1 MVNSLFLEERMLK
14 MRRLFISLGL
24 IASPVLVLAGGMPNS
39 ESSSNVTNS
48 STESQQVA
56 ESSSDSSD
64 NTATSSSETSSE
76 TTNTETSSN
85 DSSETS
91 DSGQTSSNAFLAI
104 EDEPLIIDVSGISDS
119 DGVGKIYVQWQK
131 ETDSERWID
140 IFGATSQSFTPRQ
153 VHVGQILRV
162 QITFLDKQGNLE
174 TLFSA
179 PSNPVQNVNDKPKG
193 GPVLVGNAKEDASL
207 IVDTSSVSDEDG
219 IGEMQV
225 IWQRSKQ
232 GSDWQAFDDTT
243 GEVLKLDQMH
253 VNYAYRA
260 IVAYLD
266 GQDTR
271 EVMISSPSDIVM
283 NLDDP
288 VEGEVILSGEANENG
303 MLMADTSQITD
314 EDGVA
319 SLSVQ
324 WENSSD
330 GRSWSVMENIQ
341 GISLELGQYL
351 VGTQIRARLSVVD
364 NFGTETILVSQPSRT
379 IENVNNKPSGSIIIR
394 RVSVSG

>member
-1 MVNSLFLEERMLK
+1 MLK
-14 MRRLFISLGL
+14 IRRLFISLGFAL
-24 IASPVLVLAGGMPNS
+24 SPSILFAGGMP
-39 ESSSNVTNS
+39 T
-48 STESQQVA
+48 TE
-56 ESSSDSSD
+56 
-64 NTATSSSETSSE
+64 TSSSETSSSVTQTSNE
-76 TTNTETSSN
+76 SAETSNSVSGTSENNSSN
-85 DSSETS
+85 TQSSQNASSNSSTDDS
-91 DSGQTSSNAFLAI
+91 QTSSNSFIAI

-131 ETDSERWID
+131 ETSDGRWID
-140 IFGATSQSFTPRQ
+140 IFGATQQSFTPRQ
-153 VHVGQILRV
+153 VHVGQTLRV
-162 QITFLDKQGNLE
+162 QITFLDNQGNLE
-174 TLFSA
+174 TLFSS
-179 PSNPVQNVNDKPKG
+179 PSSPVQNVNDKPKG
-193 GPVLVGNAKEDASL
+193 GPLLVGNAKEDASL

-243 GEVLKLDQMH
+243 GEVLKLGQMH

-288 VEGEVILSGEANENG
+288 VEGEVVLSGEANENG
-303 MLMADTSQITD
+303 TLMADTSQITD

-324 WENSSD
+324 WESSKD
-330 GRSWSVMENIQ
+330 GRSWSIMENIQ
-341 GISLELGQYL
+341 GISLDLGQYL
-351 VGTQIRARLSVVD
+351 VGSQIRARLSVVD

-379 IENVNNKPSGSIIIR
+379 IANVNNKPSGSIIIR
-394 RVSVSG
+394 RVNVSG

>member
-1 MVNSLFLEERMLK
+1 MLK
-14 MRRLFISLGL
+14 IRRLFISLGFAL
-24 IASPVLVLAGGMPNS
+24 SPSILFAGGMP
-39 ESSSNVTNS
+39 T
-48 STESQQVA
+48 TE
-56 ESSSDSSD
+56 
-64 NTATSSSETSSE
+64 TSSSEISSSVTQTSNESAETSNTVSGTSENNNSNTQSSE
-76 TTNTETSSN
+76 NASSN
-85 DSSETS
+85 SSTDDS
-91 DSGQTSSNAFLAI
+91 QTSSNSFIAI

-131 ETDSERWID
+131 ETSDGRWID
-140 IFGATSQSFTPRQ
+140 IFGATQQSFTPRQ
-153 VHVGQILRV
+153 VHVGQTLRV
-162 QITFLDKQGNLE
+162 QITFLDNQGNLE
-174 TLFSA
+174 TLFSS
-179 PSNPVQNVNDKPKG
+179 PSSPVQNVNDKPKG
-193 GPVLVGNAKEDASL
+193 GPLLVGNAKEDASL

-243 GEVLKLDQMH
+243 GEVLKLGQMH

-288 VEGEVILSGEANENG
+288 VEGEVVLSGEANENG
-303 MLMADTSQITD
+303 TLMADTSQITD

-324 WENSSD
+324 WESSKD
-330 GRSWSVMENIQ
+330 GRSWSIMENIQ
-341 GISLELGQYL
+341 GISLDLGQYL
-351 VGTQIRARLSVVD
+351 VGSQIRARLSVVD

-394 RVSVSG
+394 RVNVSG

>member
-1 MVNSLFLEERMLK
+1 MLK
-14 MRRLFISLGL
+14 IRRLFISLGFAL
-24 IASPVLVLAGGMPNS
+24 SPSILFAGGMPIS
-39 ESSSNVTNS
+39 E
-48 STESQQVA
+48 
-56 ESSSDSSD
+56 
-64 NTATSSSETSSE
+64 TSSSETTSSAVQSSNE
-76 TTNTETSSN
+76 TTETSNSVSGTSEN
-85 DSSETS
+85 NSSSSQSSEET
-91 DSGQTSSNAFLAI
+91 TSSSSSDDAQSSSNSFIAI

-131 ETDSERWID
+131 ETSDSRWID
-140 IFGATSQSFTPRQ
+140 IFGATQQSFTPRQ
-153 VHVGQILRV
+153 VHVGQTLRV
-162 QITFLDKQGNLE
+162 QITFLDNQGNLE
-174 TLFSA
+174 TLFSS
-179 PSNPVQNVNDKPKG
+179 PSSPVQNVNDKPKG
-193 GPVLVGNAKEDASL
+193 GPLLVGNAKEDASL

-232 GSDWQAFDDTT
+232 GSDWQAFDGTK
-243 GEVLKLDQMH
+243 GEVLKLGQMH

-288 VEGEVILSGEANENG
+288 VEGEIVLSGEANENG
-303 MLMADTSQITD
+303 TLMADTSQITD

-324 WENSSD
+324 WESSKD
-330 GRSWSVMENIQ
+330 GRSWSIMENIQ
-341 GISLELGQYL
+341 GISLGLGQYL
-351 VGTQIRARLSVVD
+351 VGSQIRARLSVVD

-394 RVSVSG
+394 RVNVSG

>member
-1 MVNSLFLEERMLK
+1 MLK
-14 MRRLFISLGL
+14 IRRLFISLGFAL
-24 IASPVLVLAGGMPNS
+24 SPSILFAGGMPIS
-39 ESSSNVTNS
+39 E
-48 STESQQVA
+48 
-56 ESSSDSSD
+56 
-64 NTATSSSETSSE
+64 TSSSETSSSVTQNSNVSTE
-76 TTNTETSSN
+76 ASNSISDTSESNSTNTESSESSSSSNSSDDAETSSN
-85 DSSETS
+85 S
-91 DSGQTSSNAFLAI
+91 FIAI

-131 ETDSERWID
+131 ETSDRRWID
-140 IFGATSQSFTPRQ
+140 IFGATQQSFTPRQ
-153 VHVGQILRV
+153 VHVGQTLRV
-162 QITFLDKQGNLE
+162 QITFLDNQGNLE
-174 TLFSA
+174 TLFSS
-179 PSNPVQNVNDKPKG
+179 PSSPVQNVNDKPKG
-193 GPVLVGNAKEDASL
+193 GPLLVGNAKEDASL

-232 GSDWQAFDDTT
+232 GSNWQAFDDTT
-243 GEVLKLDQMH
+243 GEVLKLGQMH

-303 MLMADTSQITD
+303 TLMADTSQITD

-324 WENSSD
+324 WESSKD
-330 GRSWSVMENIQ
+330 GRSWSIMENIQ
-341 GISLELGQYL
+341 GISLGLGQYL
-351 VGTQIRARLSVVD
+351 VGSQIRARLSVVD

-394 RVSVSG
+394 RVNVSG

>member
-1 MVNSLFLEERMLK
+1 MLK
-14 MRRLFISLGL
+14 IRRLFISLGFAL
-24 IASPVLVLAGGMPNS
+24 SPSILFAGGMPTS
-39 ESSSNVTNS
+39 E
-48 STESQQVA
+48 
-56 ESSSDSSD
+56 
-64 NTATSSSETSSE
+64 TSSSETTSSITQSSNETAETSNTVSGTSENNSSNTQSSE
-76 TTNTETSSN
+76 NSTSNSSSD
-85 DSSETS
+85 DS
-91 DSGQTSSNAFLAI
+91 QTSSNSFIAI

-131 ETDSERWID
+131 ETSDGRWID
-140 IFGATSQSFTPRQ
+140 IFGATQQSFTPRQ
-153 VHVGQILRV
+153 VHVGQTLRV
-162 QITFLDKQGNLE
+162 QITFLDNQGNLE
-174 TLFSA
+174 TLFSS
-179 PSNPVQNVNDKPKG
+179 PSSPVQNVNDKPKG
-193 GPVLVGNAKEDASL
+193 GPLLVGNAKEDASL

-243 GEVLKLDQMH
+243 GEVLKLGQMH

-288 VEGEVILSGEANENG
+288 VEGEVVLSGEANENG
-303 MLMADTSQITD
+303 TLMADTSQITD

-324 WENSSD
+324 WESSKD
-330 GRSWSVMENIQ
+330 GRSWSIMENIQ
-341 GISLELGQYL
+341 GISLDLGQYL
-351 VGTQIRARLSVVD
+351 VGSQIRARLSVVD

-394 RVSVSG
+394 RVNVSG

>member
-1 MVNSLFLEERMLK
+1 MLK
-14 MRRLFISLGL
+14 IRRLFISLGFAL
-24 IASPVLVLAGGMPNS
+24 SPSILFAGGMPTS
-39 ESSSNVTNS
+39 E
-48 STESQQVA
+48 
-56 ESSSDSSD
+56 
-64 NTATSSSETSSE
+64 TSSSETTSSVTQSSNETVETSNTVSGTSENKISNTQSSE
-76 TTNTETSSN
+76 NSTSNSSSD
-85 DSSETS
+85 DS
-91 DSGQTSSNAFLAI
+91 QTSSNSFIAI

-131 ETDSERWID
+131 ETSDGRWID
-140 IFGATSQSFTPRQ
+140 IFGATQQSFTPRQ
-153 VHVGQILRV
+153 VHVGQTLRV
-162 QITFLDKQGNLE
+162 QITFLDNQGNLE
-174 TLFSA
+174 TLFSS
-179 PSNPVQNVNDKPKG
+179 PSSPVQNVNDKPKG
-193 GPVLVGNAKEDASL
+193 GPLLVGNAKEDASL

-243 GEVLKLDQMH
+243 GEVLKLGQMH

-288 VEGEVILSGEANENG
+288 VEGEVVLSGEANENG
-303 MLMADTSQITD
+303 TLMADTSQITD

-324 WENSSD
+324 WESSKD
-330 GRSWSVMENIQ
+330 GRSWSIMENIQ
-341 GISLELGQYL
+341 GISLDLGQYL
-351 VGTQIRARLSVVD
+351 VGSQIRARLSVVD

-379 IENVNNKPSGSIIIR
+379 IANVNNKPSGSIIIR
-394 RVSVSG
+394 RVNVSG

>member
-1 MVNSLFLEERMLK
+1 MLK
-14 MRRLFISLGL
+14 IRRLFISLGFAL
-24 IASPVLVLAGGMPNS
+24 SPSILFAGGMP
-39 ESSSNVTNS
+39 T
-48 STESQQVA
+48 
-56 ESSSDSSD
+56 
-64 NTATSSSETSSE
+64 
-76 TTNTETSSN
+76 TETSSN
-85 DSSETS
+85 ETS
-91 DSGQTSSNAFLAI
+91 SSVTQTSNESAETSNTVSGTSENNSSNTQNSENATSNSSSDDSQTSSNSFIAI

-131 ETDSERWID
+131 ETSDGRWID
-140 IFGATSQSFTPRQ
+140 IFGATQQSFTPRQ
-153 VHVGQILRV
+153 VHVGQTLRV
-162 QITFLDKQGNLE
+162 QITFLDNQGNLE
-174 TLFSA
+174 TLFSS
-179 PSNPVQNVNDKPKG
+179 PSSPVQNVNDKPKG
-193 GPVLVGNAKEDASL
+193 GPLLVGNAKEDASL

-243 GEVLKLDQMH
+243 GEVLKLGQMH

-288 VEGEVILSGEANENG
+288 VEGEVVLSGEANENG
-303 MLMADTSQITD
+303 TLMADTSQITD

-324 WENSSD
+324 WESSKD
-330 GRSWSVMENIQ
+330 GRSWSIMENIQ
-341 GISLELGQYL
+341 GISLDLGQYL
-351 VGTQIRARLSVVD
+351 VGSQIRARLSVVD

-394 RVSVSG
+394 RVNVSG

>member
-1 MVNSLFLEERMLK
+1 MLK
-14 MRRLFISLGL
+14 IRRLFISLGFAL
-24 IASPVLVLAGGMPNS
+24 SPSILFAGGMPTS
-39 ESSSNVTNS
+39 E
-48 STESQQVA
+48 
-56 ESSSDSSD
+56 
-64 NTATSSSETSSE
+64 TSSSETSSSVTQSSNE
-76 TTNTETSSN
+76 SVETSNTVSGTSENNSSN
-85 DSSETS
+85 TQNSENATSNSSSDDS
-91 DSGQTSSNAFLAI
+91 QTSSNSFIAI

-131 ETDSERWID
+131 ETSDGRWID
-140 IFGATSQSFTPRQ
+140 IFGATQQSFTPRQ
-153 VHVGQILRV
+153 VHVGQTLRV
-162 QITFLDKQGNLE
+162 QITFLDNQGNLE
-174 TLFSA
+174 TLFSS
-179 PSNPVQNVNDKPKG
+179 PSSPVQNVNDKPKG
-193 GPVLVGNAKEDASL
+193 GPLLVGNAKEDASL

-243 GEVLKLDQMH
+243 GEVLKLGQMH

-288 VEGEVILSGEANENG
+288 VEGEVVLSGEANENG
-303 MLMADTSQITD
+303 TLMADTSQITD

-324 WENSSD
+324 WESSKD
-330 GRSWSVMENIQ
+330 GRSWSIMENIQ
-341 GISLELGQYL
+341 GISLDLGQYL
-351 VGTQIRARLSVVD
+351 VGSQIRARLSVVD

-394 RVSVSG
+394 RVNVSG

>member
-1 MVNSLFLEERMLK
+1 MLK
-14 MRRLFISLGL
+14 IRRLFISLGFAL
-24 IASPVLVLAGGMPNS
+24 SPSILFAGGMPIS
-39 ESSSNVTNS
+39 E
-48 STESQQVA
+48 
-56 ESSSDSSD
+56 
-64 NTATSSSETSSE
+64 TSSSETTSSAVQSSNE
-76 TTNTETSSN
+76 TTETSNSVSGTSEN
-85 DSSETS
+85 NSSSSQSSEDTTS
-91 DSGQTSSNAFLAI
+91 SNSSDDAQTSSNSFIAI

-131 ETDSERWID
+131 ETSDSRWID
-140 IFGATSQSFTPRQ
+140 IFGATQQSFTPRQ
-153 VHVGQILRV
+153 VHVGQTLRV
-162 QITFLDKQGNLE
+162 QITFLDNQGNLE
-174 TLFSA
+174 TLFSS
-179 PSNPVQNVNDKPKG
+179 PSSPVQNVNDKPKG
-193 GPVLVGNAKEDASL
+193 GPLLVGNAKEDASL

-232 GSDWQAFDDTT
+232 GSDWQAFDGTT
-243 GEVLKLDQMH
+243 GEVLKLGQMH

-288 VEGEVILSGEANENG
+288 VEGEIVLSGEANENG
-303 MLMADTSQITD
+303 TLMADTSQITD

-324 WENSSD
+324 WESSKD
-330 GRSWSVMENIQ
+330 GRSWSIMENIQ
-341 GISLELGQYL
+341 GISLGLGQYL
-351 VGTQIRARLSVVD
+351 VGSQIRARLSVVD

-394 RVSVSG
+394 RVNVSG

>member
-1 MVNSLFLEERMLK
+1 MLK
-14 MRRLFISLGL
+14 IRRLFISLGFAL
-24 IASPVLVLAGGMPNS
+24 SPSILFAGGMPI
-39 ESSSNVTNS
+39 
-48 STESQQVA
+48 TE
-56 ESSSDSSD
+56 
-64 NTATSSSETSSE
+64 TSSSETTSSVTQSSNE
-76 TTNTETSSN
+76 SAETSNTVSSTSENNSSN
-85 DSSETS
+85 TQNSENATSNSSSDDS
-91 DSGQTSSNAFLAI
+91 QTSSNSFIAI

-131 ETDSERWID
+131 ETSDGRWID
-140 IFGATSQSFTPRQ
+140 IFGATQQSFTPRQ
-153 VHVGQILRV
+153 VHVGQTLRV
-162 QITFLDKQGNLE
+162 QITFLDNQGNLE
-174 TLFSA
+174 TLFSS
-179 PSNPVQNVNDKPKG
+179 PSSPVQNVNDKPKG
-193 GPVLVGNAKEDASL
+193 GPLLVGNAKEDASL

-243 GEVLKLDQMH
+243 GEVLKLGQMH

-288 VEGEVILSGEANENG
+288 VEGEVVLSGEANENG
-303 MLMADTSQITD
+303 TLMADTSQITD

-324 WENSSD
+324 WESSKD
-330 GRSWSVMENIQ
+330 GRSWSIMENIQ
-341 GISLELGQYL
+341 GISLDLGQYL
-351 VGTQIRARLSVVD
+351 VGSQIRARLSVVD

-394 RVSVSG
+394 RVNVSG

>member
-1 MVNSLFLEERMLK
+1 MLK
-14 MRRLFISLGL
+14 IRRLFISLGFAL
-24 IASPVLVLAGGMPNS
+24 SPSILFAGGMP
-39 ESSSNVTNS
+39 T
-48 STESQQVA
+48 TE
-56 ESSSDSSD
+56 
-64 NTATSSSETSSE
+64 TSSSETSSSVTQTSNE
-76 TTNTETSSN
+76 YAETSNTVSGTSENNSSN
-85 DSSETS
+85 TQSSENAS
-91 DSGQTSSNAFLAI
+91 SNSSADDSQTSSNSFIAI

-131 ETDSERWID
+131 ETSDGRWID
-140 IFGATSQSFTPRQ
+140 IFGATQQSFTPRQ
-153 VHVGQILRV
+153 VHVGQTLRV
-162 QITFLDKQGNLE
+162 QITFLDNQGNLE
-174 TLFSA
+174 TLFSS
-179 PSNPVQNVNDKPKG
+179 PSSPVQNVNDKPKG
-193 GPVLVGNAKEDASL
+193 GPLLVGNAKEDASL

-243 GEVLKLDQMH
+243 GEVLKLGQMH

-266 GQDTR
+266 GHDTR

-288 VEGEVILSGEANENG
+288 VEGEVVLSGEANENG
-303 MLMADTSQITD
+303 TLMADTSQITD

-324 WENSSD
+324 WESSKD
-330 GRSWSVMENIQ
+330 GRSWSIMENIQ
-341 GISLELGQYL
+341 GISLDLGQYL
-351 VGTQIRARLSVVD
+351 VGSQIRARLSVVD

-394 RVSVSG
+394 RVNVSG

>member
-1 MVNSLFLEERMLK
+1 MLK
-14 MRRLFISLGL
+14 IRRLFISLGFAL
-24 IASPVLVLAGGMPNS
+24 SPSILFAGGMP
-39 ESSSNVTNS
+39 T
-48 STESQQVA
+48 TE
-56 ESSSDSSD
+56 
-64 NTATSSSETSSE
+64 TSSSETSSSVTQTSNE
-76 TTNTETSSN
+76 SAETSNTVSGTSENNNSN
-85 DSSETS
+85 TQSSENAS
-91 DSGQTSSNAFLAI
+91 SNSSADDSQTSSNSFIAI

-131 ETDSERWID
+131 ETSDGRWID
-140 IFGATSQSFTPRQ
+140 IFGATQQSFTPRQ
-153 VHVGQILRV
+153 VHVGQTLRV
-162 QITFLDKQGNLE
+162 QITFLDNQGNLE
-174 TLFSA
+174 TLFSS
-179 PSNPVQNVNDKPKG
+179 PSSPVQNVNDKPKG
-193 GPVLVGNAKEDASL
+193 GPLLVGNAKEDASL

-243 GEVLKLDQMH
+243 GEVLKLGQMH

-288 VEGEVILSGEANENG
+288 VEGEVVLSGEANENG
-303 MLMADTSQITD
+303 TLMADTSQITD

-324 WENSSD
+324 WESSKD
-330 GRSWSVMENIQ
+330 GRSWSIMENIQ
-341 GISLELGQYL
+341 GISLDLGQYL
-351 VGTQIRARLSVVD
+351 VGSQIRARLSVVD

-394 RVSVSG
+394 RVNVSG

>member
-1 MVNSLFLEERMLK
+1 MLQK
-14 MRRLFISLGL
+14 WRLFIILV
-24 IASPVLVLAGGMPNS
+24 VLSFSGNVLAGGMPNS
-39 ESSSNVTNS
+39 TSETEDSSSGSDTSSLSNS
-48 STESQQVA
+48 SSVADQGSQNSTSEINNTTSESNDSIQETTKTETENEV
-56 ESSSDSSD
+56 
-64 NTATSSSETSSE
+64 TSSSFI
-76 TTNTETSSN
+76 
-85 DSSETS
+85 
-91 DSGQTSSNAFLAI
+91 AV

-131 ETDSERWID
+131 KTDDNRWID
-140 IFGATSQSFTPRQ
+140 IFGATQQSFTPRQ
-153 VHVGQILRV
+153 EHVGLILRV
-162 QITFLDKQGNLE
+162 QITFLDNQGNLE
-174 TLFSA
+174 TLFSED
-179 PSNPVQNVNDKPKG
+179 SDPVLNVNDKPKG
-193 GPVLVGNAKEDASL
+193 GPILLGTSREDASL

-232 GSDWQAFDDTT
+232 GSNWEAFDDTK
-243 GEVLKLDQMH
+243 GEVLKLQQMH

-266 GQDTR
+266 GQKTR

-288 VEGEVILSGEANENG
+288 VEGEIILSGEPFEDG
-303 MLMADTSQITD
+303 MLRADTSQISD

-319 SLSVQ
+319 SLAVQ
-324 WENSSD
+324 WESSTD
-330 GRSWSVMENIQ
+330 GRSWSIMENIQ
-341 GISLELGQYL
+341 GISLPLGQNL
-351 VGTQIRARLSVVD
+351 VGSQIRARLSVVD

-379 IENVNNKPSGSIIIR
+379 VENVNNKPSGTIVIR

>member
-1 MVNSLFLEERMLK
+1 MLK
-14 MRRLFISLGL
+14 LRRLFISLGFAL
-24 IASPVLVLAGGMPNS
+24 SPSILFAGGMP
-39 ESSSNVTNS
+39 T
-48 STESQQVA
+48 
-56 ESSSDSSD
+56 
-64 NTATSSSETSSE
+64 
-76 TTNTETSSN
+76 TETSSN
-85 DSSETS
+85 ETSSSVTQTSNESAETSNTVSGTSENNSSNTQSSENASSNSSTD
-91 DSGQTSSNAFLAI
+91 DSQTSSNSFIAI

-131 ETDSERWID
+131 ETSDGRWID
-140 IFGATSQSFTPRQ
+140 IFGATQQSFTPRQ
-153 VHVGQILRV
+153 VHVGQTLRV
-162 QITFLDKQGNLE
+162 QITFLDNQGNLE
-174 TLFSA
+174 TLFSS
-179 PSNPVQNVNDKPKG
+179 PSSPVQNVNDKPKG
-193 GPVLVGNAKEDASL
+193 GPLLVGNAKEDASL

-243 GEVLKLDQMH
+243 GEVLKLGQMH

-288 VEGEVILSGEANENG
+288 VEGEVVLSGEANENG
-303 MLMADTSQITD
+303 TLMADTSQITD

-324 WENSSD
+324 WESSKD
-330 GRSWSVMENIQ
+330 GRSWSIMENIQ
-341 GISLELGQYL
+341 GISLDLGQYL
-351 VGTQIRARLSVVD
+351 VGSQIRARLSVVD

-394 RVSVSG
+394 RVNVSG

>member
-1 MVNSLFLEERMLK
+1 MLK
-14 MRRLFISLGL
+14 IRRLFISLGFAL
-24 IASPVLVLAGGMPNS
+24 SPSILFAGGMPIS
-39 ESSSNVTNS
+39 E
-48 STESQQVA
+48 
-56 ESSSDSSD
+56 
-64 NTATSSSETSSE
+64 TSSSETSSSVTQNSNDSTE
-76 TTNTETSSN
+76 ASNSVSDTSGSNNANTENSESSSSSNSSGDAETSSN
-85 DSSETS
+85 S
-91 DSGQTSSNAFLAI
+91 FIAI

-131 ETDSERWID
+131 ETSDRRWID
-140 IFGATSQSFTPRQ
+140 IFGATQQSFTPRQ
-153 VHVGQILRV
+153 VHVGQTLRV
-162 QITFLDKQGNLE
+162 QITFLDNQGNLE
-174 TLFSA
+174 TLFSS
-179 PSNPVQNVNDKPKG
+179 PSSPVQNVNDKPKG
-193 GPVLVGNAKEDASL
+193 GPLLVGNAKEDASL

-232 GSDWQAFDDTT
+232 GSNWQAFDDTT
-243 GEVLKLDQMH
+243 GEVLKLGQMH

-303 MLMADTSQITD
+303 TLMADTSQITD

-324 WENSSD
+324 WESSKD
-330 GRSWSVMENIQ
+330 GRSWSIMENIQ
-341 GISLELGQYL
+341 GISLGLGQYL
-351 VGTQIRARLSVVD
+351 VGSQIRARLSVVD

-394 RVSVSG
+394 RVNVSG

>member
-1 MVNSLFLEERMLK
+1 MLK
-14 MRRLFISLGL
+14 IRRLFISLGFAL
-24 IASPVLVLAGGMPNS
+24 SPSILFAGGMP
-39 ESSSNVTNS
+39 T
-48 STESQQVA
+48 
-56 ESSSDSSD
+56 
-64 NTATSSSETSSE
+64 
-76 TTNTETSSN
+76 TETSSN
-85 DSSETS
+85 ETSSSVTQTSNESAETSNTVSGTSENNSSNTQSSENASSNSSS
-91 DSGQTSSNAFLAI
+91 DDSQTSSNSFIAI

-131 ETDSERWID
+131 ETSDGRWID
-140 IFGATSQSFTPRQ
+140 IFGATQQSFTPRQ
-153 VHVGQILRV
+153 VHVGQTLRV
-162 QITFLDKQGNLE
+162 QITFLDNQGNLE
-174 TLFSA
+174 TLFSS
-179 PSNPVQNVNDKPKG
+179 PSSPVQNVNDKPKG
-193 GPVLVGNAKEDASL
+193 GPLLVGNAKEDASL

-243 GEVLKLDQMH
+243 GEVLKLGQMH

-288 VEGEVILSGEANENG
+288 VEGEVVLSGEANENG
-303 MLMADTSQITD
+303 TLMADTSQITD

-324 WENSSD
+324 WESSKD
-330 GRSWSVMENIQ
+330 GRSWSIMENIQ
-341 GISLELGQYL
+341 GISLDLGQYL
-351 VGTQIRARLSVVD
+351 VGSQIRARLSVVD

-394 RVSVSG
+394 RVNVSG

>member
-1 MVNSLFLEERMLK
+1 MLK
-14 MRRLFISLGL
+14 IRRLFISLGFAL
-24 IASPVLVLAGGMPNS
+24 SPSILFAGGMP
-39 ESSSNVTNS
+39 T
-48 STESQQVA
+48 TE
-56 ESSSDSSD
+56 
-64 NTATSSSETSSE
+64 TSSSETSGSV
-76 TTNTETSSN
+76 TQTSNLSDETSNTVSGTSENNSSN
-85 DSSETS
+85 TQNSENATSNSSSDDS
-91 DSGQTSSNAFLAI
+91 QTSSNSFIAI

-131 ETDSERWID
+131 ETSDGRWID
-140 IFGATSQSFTPRQ
+140 IFGATQQSFTPRQ
-153 VHVGQILRV
+153 VHVGQTLRV
-162 QITFLDKQGNLE
+162 QITFLDNQGNLE
-174 TLFSA
+174 TLFSS
-179 PSNPVQNVNDKPKG
+179 PSSPVQNVNDKPKG
-193 GPVLVGNAKEDASL
+193 GPLLVGNAKEDASL

-243 GEVLKLDQMH
+243 GEVLKLGQMH

-288 VEGEVILSGEANENG
+288 VEGEVVLSGEANENG
-303 MLMADTSQITD
+303 TLMADTSQITD

-324 WENSSD
+324 WESSKD
-330 GRSWSVMENIQ
+330 GRSWSIMENIQ
-341 GISLELGQYL
+341 GISLDLGQYL
-351 VGTQIRARLSVVD
+351 VGSQIRARLSVVD

-394 RVSVSG
+394 RVNVSG

>member
-1 MVNSLFLEERMLK
+1 MLK
-14 MRRLFISLGL
+14 IRRLFISLGFAL
-24 IASPVLVLAGGMPNS
+24 SPSILFAGGMP
-39 ESSSNVTNS
+39 TN
-48 STESQQVA
+48 E
-56 ESSSDSSD
+56 
-64 NTATSSSETSSE
+64 TSSSETSSSVTQTSNE
-76 TTNTETSSN
+76 STETSNTVSGTSENNSSN
-85 DSSETS
+85 TQSSENASSNSSTD
-91 DSGQTSSNAFLAI
+91 DSQTSSNSFIAI

-131 ETDSERWID
+131 ETSDGRWID
-140 IFGATSQSFTPRQ
+140 IFGATQQSFTPRQ
-153 VHVGQILRV
+153 VHVGQTLRV
-162 QITFLDKQGNLE
+162 QITFLDNQGNLE
-174 TLFSA
+174 TLFSS
-179 PSNPVQNVNDKPKG
+179 PSSPVQNVNDKPKG
-193 GPVLVGNAKEDASL
+193 GPLLVGNAKEDASL

-243 GEVLKLDQMH
+243 GEVLKLGQMH

-288 VEGEVILSGEANENG
+288 VEGEVVLSGEANENG
-303 MLMADTSQITD
+303 TLMADTSQITD

-324 WENSSD
+324 WESSKD
-330 GRSWSVMENIQ
+330 GRSWSIMENIQ
-341 GISLELGQYL
+341 GISLDLGQYL
-351 VGTQIRARLSVVD
+351 VGSQIRARLSVVD

-394 RVSVSG
+394 RVNVSG

>member
-1 MVNSLFLEERMLK
+1 MLK
-14 MRRLFISLGL
+14 IRRLFISLGFAL
-24 IASPVLVLAGGMPNS
+24 SPSILFAGGMP
-39 ESSSNVTNS
+39 T
-48 STESQQVA
+48 TE
-56 ESSSDSSD
+56 
-64 NTATSSSETSSE
+64 TSSSETSSSVTQTSNE
-76 TTNTETSSN
+76 SAETSNTLSGTSENNSSN
-85 DSSETS
+85 TQSSENASSNSSTD
-91 DSGQTSSNAFLAI
+91 DSQTSSNSFIAI

-131 ETDSERWID
+131 ETSDGRWID
-140 IFGATSQSFTPRQ
+140 IFGATQQSFTPRQ
-153 VHVGQILRV
+153 VHVGQTLRV
-162 QITFLDKQGNLE
+162 QITFLDNQGNLE
-174 TLFSA
+174 TLFSS
-179 PSNPVQNVNDKPKG
+179 PSSPVQNVNDKPKG
-193 GPVLVGNAKEDASL
+193 GPLLVGNAKEDASL

-243 GEVLKLDQMH
+243 GEVLKLGQMH

-288 VEGEVILSGEANENG
+288 VEGEVVLSGEANENG
-303 MLMADTSQITD
+303 TLMADTSQITD

-324 WENSSD
+324 WESSKD
-330 GRSWSVMENIQ
+330 GRSWSIMENIQ
-341 GISLELGQYL
+341 GISLDLGQYL
-351 VGTQIRARLSVVD
+351 VGSQIRARLSVVD

-394 RVSVSG
+394 RVNVSG

>member
-1 MVNSLFLEERMLK
+1 MLK
-14 MRRLFISLGL
+14 IRRLFITIGFAL
-24 IASPVLVLAGGMPNS
+24 SPSILFAGGMP
-39 ESSSNVTNS
+39 T
-48 STESQQVA
+48 TE
-56 ESSSDSSD
+56 
-64 NTATSSSETSSE
+64 TSSSETSSSVTQTSNE
-76 TTNTETSSN
+76 SAETSNTVSGTSENNSSN
-85 DSSETS
+85 TQNSENATSNSSSDDS
-91 DSGQTSSNAFLAI
+91 QTSSNSFIAI

-131 ETDSERWID
+131 ETSDGRWID
-140 IFGATSQSFTPRQ
+140 IFGATQQSFTPRQ
-153 VHVGQILRV
+153 VHVGQTLRV
-162 QITFLDKQGNLE
+162 QITFLDNQGNLE
-174 TLFSA
+174 TLFSS
-179 PSNPVQNVNDKPKG
+179 PSSPVQNVNDKPKG
-193 GPVLVGNAKEDASL
+193 GPLLVGNAKEDASL

-243 GEVLKLDQMH
+243 GEVLKLGQMH

-288 VEGEVILSGEANENG
+288 VEGEVVLSGEANENG
-303 MLMADTSQITD
+303 TLMADTSQITD

-324 WENSSD
+324 WESSKD
-330 GRSWSVMENIQ
+330 GRSWSIMENIQ
-341 GISLELGQYL
+341 GISLDLGQYL
-351 VGTQIRARLSVVD
+351 VGSQIRARLSVVD

-394 RVSVSG
+394 RVNVSG

>member
-1 MVNSLFLEERMLK
+1 ML
-14 MRRLFISLGL
+14 RRLFILL
-24 IASPVLVLAGGMPNS
+24 AFMLSPAFVFAGGMPNS
-39 ESSSNVTNS
+39 DNS
-48 STESQQVA
+48 STNSVNSTETQNQQ
-56 ESSSDSSD
+56 
-64 NTATSSSETSSE
+64 NTSE
-76 TTNTETSSN
+76 TTTSDGETSNNTDNSN
-85 DSSETS
+85 TQTSQNTSNTNSDDS
-91 DSGQTSSNAFLAI
+91 QTSSNGFLAI

-131 ETDSERWID
+131 ETPDKRWID
-140 IFGATSQSFTPRQ
+140 IFGATQQSFTPRQ
-153 VHVGQILRV
+153 AHVGQVLRV
-162 QITFLDKQGNLE
+162 QITFLDNQGNLE
-174 TLFSA
+174 TLFSS
-179 PSNPVQNVNDKPKG
+179 PSNPVENVNDKPKG
-193 GPVLVGNAKEDASL
+193 GPQLVGVAKEDASL

-266 GQDTR
+266 GQGTR

-288 VEGEVILSGEANENG
+288 VEGEVVISGEANENG
-303 MLMADTSQITD
+303 TLMADTSQITD

-324 WENSSD
+324 WESSKD

-341 GISLELGQYL
+341 GISLDLGQYL
-351 VGTQIRARLSVVD
+351 VGSQIRARLSVVD

-379 IENVNNKPSGSIIIR
+379 IENVNNKPSGTIIIR

>member
-1 MVNSLFLEERMLK
+1 MLK
-14 MRRLFISLGL
+14 IRRLFISLGFAL
-24 IASPVLVLAGGMPNS
+24 SPSILFAGGMP
-39 ESSSNVTNS
+39 T
-48 STESQQVA
+48 
-56 ESSSDSSD
+56 
-64 NTATSSSETSSE
+64 
-76 TTNTETSSN
+76 TETSSN
-85 DSSETS
+85 ETSSSVTQTSNESAETSNTVSGTSENNSSNTQSSENATS
-91 DSGQTSSNAFLAI
+91 NSSSDDSQTSSNSFIAI

-131 ETDSERWID
+131 ETSDGRWID
-140 IFGATSQSFTPRQ
+140 IFGATQQSFTPRQ
-153 VHVGQILRV
+153 VHVGQTLRV
-162 QITFLDKQGNLE
+162 QITFLDNQGNLE
-174 TLFSA
+174 TLFSS
-179 PSNPVQNVNDKPKG
+179 PSSPVQNVNDKPKG
-193 GPVLVGNAKEDASL
+193 GPLLVGNAKEDASL

-243 GEVLKLDQMH
+243 GEVLKLGQMH

-288 VEGEVILSGEANENG
+288 VEGEVVLSGEANENG
-303 MLMADTSQITD
+303 TLMADTSQITD

-324 WENSSD
+324 WESSKD
-330 GRSWSVMENIQ
+330 GRSWSIMENIQ
-341 GISLELGQYL
+341 GISLDLGQYL
-351 VGTQIRARLSVVD
+351 VGSQIRARLSVVD

-394 RVSVSG
+394 RVNVSG

>member
-1 MVNSLFLEERMLK
+1 MLK
-14 MRRLFISLGL
+14 IRRLFISLGFAL
-24 IASPVLVLAGGMPNS
+24 SPSILFAGGMP
-39 ESSSNVTNS
+39 T
-48 STESQQVA
+48 TE
-56 ESSSDSSD
+56 
-64 NTATSSSETSSE
+64 TSSSETSSSVTQTSNE
-76 TTNTETSSN
+76 SAETSNTVSGTSENSSSN
-85 DSSETS
+85 TQSSENAS
-91 DSGQTSSNAFLAI
+91 SNSSADNSQTSSNSFIAI

-131 ETDSERWID
+131 ETSDGRWID
-140 IFGATSQSFTPRQ
+140 IFGATQQSFTPRQ
-153 VHVGQILRV
+153 VHVGQTLRV
-162 QITFLDKQGNLE
+162 QITFLDNQGNLE
-174 TLFSA
+174 TLFSS
-179 PSNPVQNVNDKPKG
+179 PSSPVQNVNDKPKG
-193 GPVLVGNAKEDASL
+193 GPLLVGNAKEDASL

-243 GEVLKLDQMH
+243 GEVLKLGQMH

-288 VEGEVILSGEANENG
+288 VEGEVVLSGEANENG
-303 MLMADTSQITD
+303 TLMADTSQITD

-324 WENSSD
+324 WESSKD
-330 GRSWSVMENIQ
+330 GRSWSIMENIQ
-341 GISLELGQYL
+341 GISLDLGQYL
-351 VGTQIRARLSVVD
+351 VGSQIRARLSVVD

-394 RVSVSG
+394 RVNVSG

>member
-1 MVNSLFLEERMLK
+1 MLK
-14 MRRLFISLGL
+14 MRRLFISLGFAL
-24 IASPVLVLAGGMPNS
+24 SPSILFAGGMPIS
-39 ESSSNVTNS
+39 E
-48 STESQQVA
+48 
-56 ESSSDSSD
+56 
-64 NTATSSSETSSE
+64 TSSSETTSSAVQSSNE
-76 TTNTETSSN
+76 TTETSNSVSGTSEN
-85 DSSETS
+85 NSSSSQSSEDITS
-91 DSGQTSSNAFLAI
+91 SSSSDDAQTSSNSFIAI

-131 ETDSERWID
+131 ETSDSRWID
-140 IFGATSQSFTPRQ
+140 IFGATQQSFTPRQ
-153 VHVGQILRV
+153 VHVGQTLRV
-162 QITFLDKQGNLE
+162 QITFLDNQGNLE
-174 TLFSA
+174 TLFSS
-179 PSNPVQNVNDKPKG
+179 PSSPVQNVNDKPKG
-193 GPVLVGNAKEDASL
+193 GPLLVGNAKEDASL

-232 GSDWQAFDDTT
+232 GSDWQAFDGTT
-243 GEVLKLDQMH
+243 GEVLKLGQMH

-288 VEGEVILSGEANENG
+288 VEGEVVLSGEANENG
-303 MLMADTSQITD
+303 TLMADTSQITD

-324 WENSSD
+324 WESSKD
-330 GRSWSVMENIQ
+330 GRSWSIMENIQ
-341 GISLELGQYL
+341 GISLGLGQYL
-351 VGTQIRARLSVVD
+351 VGSQIRARLSVVD

-394 RVSVSG
+394 RVNVSG

>member
-1 MVNSLFLEERMLK
+1 MLK
-14 MRRLFISLGL
+14 IRRLFISLGFAL
-24 IASPVLVLAGGMPNS
+24 SPSILFAGGMP
-39 ESSSNVTNS
+39 T
-48 STESQQVA
+48 TE
-56 ESSSDSSD
+56 
-64 NTATSSSETSSE
+64 TSSSETSSSVTQTSNE
-76 TTNTETSSN
+76 SAETSNTVSGTSENNSSN
-85 DSSETS
+85 TQNSENATSNSSSDDS
-91 DSGQTSSNAFLAI
+91 QTSSNSFIAI

-131 ETDSERWID
+131 ETSDGRWID
-140 IFGATSQSFTPRQ
+140 IFGATQQSFTPRQ
-153 VHVGQILRV
+153 VHVGQTLRV

-174 TLFSA
+174 TLFSS
-179 PSNPVQNVNDKPKG
+179 PSSPVQNVNDKPKG
-193 GPVLVGNAKEDASL
+193 GPLLVGNAKEDASL

-243 GEVLKLDQMH
+243 GEVLKLGQMH

-288 VEGEVILSGEANENG
+288 VEGEVVLSGEANENG
-303 MLMADTSQITD
+303 TLMADTSQITD

-324 WENSSD
+324 WESSKD
-330 GRSWSVMENIQ
+330 GRSWSIMENIQ
-341 GISLELGQYL
+341 GISLDLGQYL
-351 VGTQIRARLSVVD
+351 VGSQIRARLSVVD

-394 RVSVSG
+394 RVNVSG

>member
-1 MVNSLFLEERMLK
+1 MFSPALNSNET
-14 MRRLFISLGL
+14 
-24 IASPVLVLAGGMPNS
+24 ASSTETQSSEQDSTSNNS
-39 ESSSNVTNS
+39 VSDTSNTNNDVSSNQSASNSGNDTTQSSSN
-48 STESQQVA
+48 
-56 ESSSDSSD
+56 
-64 NTATSSSETSSE
+64 
-76 TTNTETSSN
+76 
-85 DSSETS
+85 
-91 DSGQTSSNAFLAI
+91 GFIAI

-131 ETDSERWID
+131 ETSDGRWID
-140 IFGATSQSFTPRQ
+140 IFGATQQSFTPRQ
-153 VHVGQILRV
+153 VHVGQTLRE
-162 QITFLDKQGNLE
+162 QITFLDNQGNLE

-179 PSNPVQNVNDKPKG
+179 PSKPVENVNDKPKG
-193 GPVLVGNAKEDASL
+193 GPQLVGNAKEDASL

-243 GEVLKLDQMH
+243 GEVLKLEQMH

-266 GQDTR
+266 GQGTR

-288 VEGEVILSGEANENG
+288 VEGEIVLSGEANENG

-324 WENSSD
+324 WESSKD

-341 GISLELGQYL
+341 GISLNLGQYL
-351 VGTQIRARLSVVD
+351 VGSQIRARLSVVD

-394 RVSVSG
+394 RVNVSG

>member
-1 MVNSLFLEERMLK
+1 MLK
-14 MRRLFISLGL
+14 IRRLFISLGFAL
-24 IASPVLVLAGGMPNS
+24 SPSILFAGGMP
-39 ESSSNVTNS
+39 T
-48 STESQQVA
+48 TE
-56 ESSSDSSD
+56 
-64 NTATSSSETSSE
+64 TSSSETSSSVTQTSNE
-76 TTNTETSSN
+76 SAETSNTVSGTSENNSSN
-85 DSSETS
+85 TQNSENATSNSSSDDS
-91 DSGQTSSNAFLAI
+91 QTSSNSFIAI

-131 ETDSERWID
+131 ETSDGRWID
-140 IFGATSQSFTPRQ
+140 IFGATQQSFTPRQ
-153 VHVGQILRV
+153 VHVGQTLRV
-162 QITFLDKQGNLE
+162 QITFLDNQGNLE
-174 TLFSA
+174 TLFSS
-179 PSNPVQNVNDKPKG
+179 PSSPVQNVNDKPKG
-193 GPVLVGNAKEDASL
+193 GPLLVGNAKEDASL

-243 GEVLKLDQMH
+243 GEVLKLGQMH

-288 VEGEVILSGEANENG
+288 VEGEVVLSGEANENG
-303 MLMADTSQITD
+303 TLMADTSQITD

-324 WENSSD
+324 WESSKD
-330 GRSWSVMENIQ
+330 GRSWSIMENIQ
-341 GISLELGQYL
+341 GISLDLGQYL
-351 VGTQIRARLSVVD
+351 VGSQIRARLSVVD

-394 RVSVSG
+394 RVNVSG

>member
-1 MVNSLFLEERMLK
+1 MLK
-14 MRRLFISLGL
+14 IKRLFISLGFAL
-24 IASPVLVLAGGMPNS
+24 SPSILFAGGMP
-39 ESSSNVTNS
+39 T
-48 STESQQVA
+48 TE
-56 ESSSDSSD
+56 
-64 NTATSSSETSSE
+64 TSSSETSSSVTQTSNE
-76 TTNTETSSN
+76 SAETSNTVSGTSENNSSN
-85 DSSETS
+85 TQSSENASSNSSS
-91 DSGQTSSNAFLAI
+91 DDSQTSSNSFIAI

-131 ETDSERWID
+131 ETSDGRWID
-140 IFGATSQSFTPRQ
+140 IFGATQQSFTPRQ
-153 VHVGQILRV
+153 VHVGQTLRV
-162 QITFLDKQGNLE
+162 QITFLDNQGNLE
-174 TLFSA
+174 TLFSS
-179 PSNPVQNVNDKPKG
+179 PSSPVQNVNDKPKG
-193 GPVLVGNAKEDASL
+193 GPLLVGNAKEDASL

-243 GEVLKLDQMH
+243 GEVLKLGQMH

-288 VEGEVILSGEANENG
+288 VEGEVVLSGEANENG
-303 MLMADTSQITD
+303 TLMADTSQITD

-324 WENSSD
+324 WESSKD
-330 GRSWSVMENIQ
+330 GRSWSIMENIQ
-341 GISLELGQYL
+341 GISLDLGQYL
-351 VGTQIRARLSVVD
+351 VGSQIRARLSVVD

-394 RVSVSG
+394 RVNVSG

>member
-1 MVNSLFLEERMLK
+1 MLK
-14 MRRLFISLGL
+14 IRRLFISLGFAL
-24 IASPVLVLAGGMPNS
+24 SPSILFAGGMP
-39 ESSSNVTNS
+39 T
-48 STESQQVA
+48 TE
-56 ESSSDSSD
+56 
-64 NTATSSSETSSE
+64 TSSSETSSSVTQTSNE
-76 TTNTETSSN
+76 SAETSNTVSGTSENNNSN
-85 DSSETS
+85 TQSSENASANSSTD
-91 DSGQTSSNAFLAI
+91 DSQTSSNSFIAI

-131 ETDSERWID
+131 ETSDSRWID
-140 IFGATSQSFTPRQ
+140 IFGATQQSFTPRQ
-153 VHVGQILRV
+153 VHVGQTLRV
-162 QITFLDKQGNLE
+162 QITFLDNQGNLE
-174 TLFSA
+174 TLFSS
-179 PSNPVQNVNDKPKG
+179 PSSPVQNVNDKPKG
-193 GPVLVGNAKEDASL
+193 GPLLVGNAKEDASL

-243 GEVLKLDQMH
+243 GEVLKLGQMH

-288 VEGEVILSGEANENG
+288 VEGEVVLSGEANENG
-303 MLMADTSQITD
+303 TLMADTSQITD

-324 WENSSD
+324 WESSKD
-330 GRSWSVMENIQ
+330 GRSWSIMENIQ
-341 GISLELGQYL
+341 GISLDLGQYL
-351 VGTQIRARLSVVD
+351 VGSQIRARLSVVD

-394 RVSVSG
+394 RVNVSG

>member
-1 MVNSLFLEERMLK
+1 MLK
-14 MRRLFISLGL
+14 IRRLFISLGFAL
-24 IASPVLVLAGGMPNS
+24 SPSILFAGGMPTS
-39 ESSSNVTNS
+39 E
-48 STESQQVA
+48 
-56 ESSSDSSD
+56 
-64 NTATSSSETSSE
+64 TSSSETTSSVTQSSNESAETSNTVSGTSENNSSNTQSSE
-76 TTNTETSSN
+76 NSTSNSSSD
-85 DSSETS
+85 DS
-91 DSGQTSSNAFLAI
+91 QTSSNSFIAI

-131 ETDSERWID
+131 ETSDGRWID
-140 IFGATSQSFTPRQ
+140 IFGATQQSFTPRQ
-153 VHVGQILRV
+153 VHVGQTLRV
-162 QITFLDKQGNLE
+162 QITFLDNQGNLE
-174 TLFSA
+174 TLFSS
-179 PSNPVQNVNDKPKG
+179 PSSPVQNVNDKPKG
-193 GPVLVGNAKEDASL
+193 GPLLVGNAKEDASL

-243 GEVLKLDQMH
+243 GEVLKLGQMH

-288 VEGEVILSGEANENG
+288 VEGEVVLSGEANENG
-303 MLMADTSQITD
+303 TLMADTTQITD

-324 WENSSD
+324 WESSKD
-330 GRSWSVMENIQ
+330 GRSWSIMENIQ
-341 GISLELGQYL
+341 GISLDLGQYL
-351 VGTQIRARLSVVD
+351 VGSQIRARLSVVD

-394 RVSVSG
+394 RVNVSG

>member
-1 MVNSLFLEERMLK
+1 MLK
-14 MRRLFISLGL
+14 IRRLFISLGFAL
-24 IASPVLVLAGGMPNS
+24 SPSILFAGGMPTS
-39 ESSSNVTNS
+39 E
-48 STESQQVA
+48 
-56 ESSSDSSD
+56 
-64 NTATSSSETSSE
+64 TSSSETTSSVTQSSNESAETSNTVSGTSENNSSNTQSSE
-76 TTNTETSSN
+76 NASSN
-85 DSSETS
+85 SSTDDS
-91 DSGQTSSNAFLAI
+91 QTSSNSFIAI

-131 ETDSERWID
+131 ETSDGRWID
-140 IFGATSQSFTPRQ
+140 IFGATQQSFTPRQ
-153 VHVGQILRV
+153 VHVGQTLRV
-162 QITFLDKQGNLE
+162 QITFLDNQGNLE
-174 TLFSA
+174 TLFSS
-179 PSNPVQNVNDKPKG
+179 PSSPVQNVNDKPKG
-193 GPVLVGNAKEDASL
+193 GPLLVGNAKEDASL

-243 GEVLKLDQMH
+243 GEVLKLGQMH

-303 MLMADTSQITD
+303 TLMADTSQITD

-324 WENSSD
+324 WESSKD
-330 GRSWSVMENIQ
+330 GRSWSIMENIQ
-341 GISLELGQYL
+341 GISLDLGQYL
-351 VGTQIRARLSVVD
+351 VGSQIRARLSVVD

-394 RVSVSG
+394 LSLIHI

>member
-1 MVNSLFLEERMLK
+1 MLK
-14 MRRLFISLGL
+14 IRRLFISLGFAL
-24 IASPVLVLAGGMPNS
+24 SPSILFAGGMPIS
-39 ESSSNVTNS
+39 E
-48 STESQQVA
+48 
-56 ESSSDSSD
+56 
-64 NTATSSSETSSE
+64 TSSSETTSSAVQSSNE
-76 TTNTETSSN
+76 TTETSNSVSGTSEN
-85 DSSETS
+85 NSSSSQSSEDTTS
-91 DSGQTSSNAFLAI
+91 NNSSDDAQTSSNSFIAI

-131 ETDSERWID
+131 ETSDSRWID
-140 IFGATSQSFTPRQ
+140 IFGATQQSFTPRQ
-153 VHVGQILRV
+153 VHVGQTLRV
-162 QITFLDKQGNLE
+162 QITFLDNQGNLE
-174 TLFSA
+174 TLFSS
-179 PSNPVQNVNDKPKG
+179 PSSPVQNVNDKPKG
-193 GPVLVGNAKEDASL
+193 GPLLVGNAKEDASL

-232 GSDWQAFDDTT
+232 GSDWQAFDGTT
-243 GEVLKLDQMH
+243 GEVLKLGQMH

-288 VEGEVILSGEANENG
+288 VEGEIVLSGEANENG
-303 MLMADTSQITD
+303 TLMADTSQITD

-324 WENSSD
+324 WESSKD
-330 GRSWSVMENIQ
+330 GRSWSIMENIQ
-341 GISLELGQYL
+341 GISLGLGQYL
-351 VGTQIRARLSVVD
+351 VGSQIRARLSVVD

-394 RVSVSG
+394 RVNVSG

>member
-1 MVNSLFLEERMLK
+1 MLK
-14 MRRLFISLGL
+14 LRRLFISLGL
-24 IASPVLVLAGGMPNS
+24 IASPVLVLAGGMPDS
-39 ESSSNVTNS
+39 ESVANDTNS
-48 STESQQVA
+48 SSESQQVA
-56 ESSSDSSD
+56 ESTSDGSG
-64 NTATSSSETSSE
+64 NTAASSSETSSE
-76 TTNTETSSN
+76 TTSTETSSN
-85 DSSETS
+85 NSSETS

-131 ETDSERWID
+131 EKKDGRWID
-140 IFGATSQSFTPRQ
+140 IFGATQQSFTPRQ

-174 TLFSA
+174 TLFSSA
-179 PSNPVQNVNDKPKG
+179 SDPVQNVNDKPKG
-193 GPVLVGNAKEDASL
+193 GPVLVGKSKEDASL

-243 GEVLKLDQMH
+243 GEVLKLEQMH

-266 GQDTR
+266 GQETR

-288 VEGEVILSGEANENG
+288 VEGEVVLSGEANENG

-324 WENSSD
+324 WESSKD

-351 VGTQIRARLSVVD
+351 VGSQIRARLSVVD

-379 IENVNNKPSGSIIIR
+379 VENVNNEPSGSIIIR

>member
-1 MVNSLFLEERMLK
+1 MLK
-14 MRRLFISLGL
+14 IRRLFISLGFAL
-24 IASPVLVLAGGMPNS
+24 SPSILFAGGMPTS
-39 ESSSNVTNS
+39 E
-48 STESQQVA
+48 
-56 ESSSDSSD
+56 
-64 NTATSSSETSSE
+64 TSSSETTSSVTQSSNESAETSNTVSGTSENNSSNTQSSE
-76 TTNTETSSN
+76 NASSN
-85 DSSETS
+85 SSSDDS
-91 DSGQTSSNAFLAI
+91 QTSSNSFIAI

-131 ETDSERWID
+131 ETSDSRWID
-140 IFGATSQSFTPRQ
+140 IFGATQQSFTPRQ
-153 VHVGQILRV
+153 VHVGQTLRV
-162 QITFLDKQGNLE
+162 QITFLDNQGNLE
-174 TLFSA
+174 TLFSS
-179 PSNPVQNVNDKPKG
+179 PSSPVQNVNDKPKG
-193 GPVLVGNAKEDASL
+193 GPLLVGNAKEDASL

-243 GEVLKLDQMH
+243 GEVLKLGQMH

-288 VEGEVILSGEANENG
+288 VEGEVVLSGEANENG
-303 MLMADTSQITD
+303 TLMADTSQITD

-324 WENSSD
+324 WESSKD
-330 GRSWSVMENIQ
+330 GRSWSIMENIQ
-341 GISLELGQYL
+341 GISLDLGQYL
-351 VGTQIRARLSVVD
+351 VGSQIRARLSVVD

-394 RVSVSG
+394 RVNVSG

>member
-1 MVNSLFLEERMLK
+1 MLK
-14 MRRLFISLGL
+14 IRRLFISLGFAL
-24 IASPVLVLAGGMPNS
+24 SPSILFAGGMP
-39 ESSSNVTNS
+39 T
-48 STESQQVA
+48 TE
-56 ESSSDSSD
+56 
-64 NTATSSSETSSE
+64 TSSSETSSSVTQTSNE
-76 TTNTETSSN
+76 SAETSNTVSGTSENNSSN
-85 DSSETS
+85 TQSSENASLNSSTD
-91 DSGQTSSNAFLAI
+91 DSQTSSNSFIAI

-131 ETDSERWID
+131 ETSDGRWID
-140 IFGATSQSFTPRQ
+140 IFGATQQSFTPRQ
-153 VHVGQILRV
+153 VHVGQTLRV
-162 QITFLDKQGNLE
+162 QITFLDNQVNLE
-174 TLFSA
+174 TLFSS
-179 PSNPVQNVNDKPKG
+179 PSSPVQNVNDKPKG
-193 GPVLVGNAKEDASL
+193 GPLLVGNAKEDASL

-243 GEVLKLDQMH
+243 GEVLKLGQMH

-288 VEGEVILSGEANENG
+288 VEGEVVLSGEANENG
-303 MLMADTSQITD
+303 TLMADTSQITD

-324 WENSSD
+324 WESSKD
-330 GRSWSVMENIQ
+330 GRSWSIMENIQ
-341 GISLELGQYL
+341 GISLDLGQYL
-351 VGTQIRARLSVVD
+351 VGSQIRARLSVVD

-379 IENVNNKPSGSIIIR
+379 IENVNNKPSGRIVIR
-394 RVSVSG
+394 RVGQ

>member
-1 MVNSLFLEERMLK
+1 MLK
-14 MRRLFISLGL
+14 MRRLFISLGFIL
-24 IASPVLVLAGGMPNS
+24 SPSILFAGGMPNAES
-39 ESSSNVTNS
+39 NSNETASSTETQSSTQDSTSNNSVSDTSDTSNTSNDTSSNQSASNSGNDTTQSSSNS
-48 STESQQVA
+48 
-56 ESSSDSSD
+56 
-64 NTATSSSETSSE
+64 
-76 TTNTETSSN
+76 
-85 DSSETS
+85 
-91 DSGQTSSNAFLAI
+91 FIAI

-131 ETDSERWID
+131 ETSDGRWID
-140 IFGATSQSFTPRQ
+140 IFGATQQSFTPRQ
-153 VHVGQILRV
+153 VHVGQTLRV
-162 QITFLDKQGNLE
+162 QITFLDNQGNLE

-179 PSNPVQNVNDKPKG
+179 PSNPVENVNDKPKG
-193 GPVLVGNAKEDASL
+193 GPQLVGNAKEDASL

-266 GQDTR
+266 GQGTR

-288 VEGEVILSGEANENG
+288 VEGEIVLSGEANENG

-324 WENSSD
+324 WESSKD

-341 GISLELGQYL
+341 GISLDLGQYL
-351 VGTQIRARLSVVD
+351 VGSQIRARLSVVD

-394 RVSVSG
+394 RVNVSG

>member
-1 MVNSLFLEERMLK
+1 MLK
-14 MRRLFISLGL
+14 IRRLFISLGFAL
-24 IASPVLVLAGGMPNS
+24 SPSILFAGGMP
-39 ESSSNVTNS
+39 T
-48 STESQQVA
+48 TE
-56 ESSSDSSD
+56 
-64 NTATSSSETSSE
+64 TSSSETSSSE
-76 TTNTETSSN
+76 TQTSNESAETSNTVSGTSENNSSN
-85 DSSETS
+85 TQSSENASSNSSTD
-91 DSGQTSSNAFLAI
+91 DSQTSSNSFIAI

-131 ETDSERWID
+131 ETSDGRWID
-140 IFGATSQSFTPRQ
+140 IFGATQQSFTPRQ
-153 VHVGQILRV
+153 VHVGQTLRV
-162 QITFLDKQGNLE
+162 QITFLDNQGNLE
-174 TLFSA
+174 TLFSS
-179 PSNPVQNVNDKPKG
+179 PSSPVQNVNDKPKG
-193 GPVLVGNAKEDASL
+193 GPLLVGNAKEDASL

-243 GEVLKLDQMH
+243 GEVLKLGQMH

-288 VEGEVILSGEANENG
+288 VEGEVVLSGEANENG
-303 MLMADTSQITD
+303 TLMADTSQITD

-324 WENSSD
+324 WESSKD
-330 GRSWSVMENIQ
+330 GRSWSIMENIQ
-341 GISLELGQYL
+341 GISLDLGQYL
-351 VGTQIRARLSVVD
+351 VGSQIRARLSVVD

-394 RVSVSG
+394 RVNVSG

>member
-1 MVNSLFLEERMLK
+1 MLK
-14 MRRLFISLGL
+14 IRRLFISLGFAL
-24 IASPVLVLAGGMPNS
+24 SPSILFAGGMPTS
-39 ESSSNVTNS
+39 E
-48 STESQQVA
+48 
-56 ESSSDSSD
+56 
-64 NTATSSSETSSE
+64 TSSSETSSSVTQTSNE
-76 TTNTETSSN
+76 TAETSNTVSGTSENNSSN
-85 DSSETS
+85 TQNSENATSNSSSDDS
-91 DSGQTSSNAFLAI
+91 QTSSNSFIAI

-131 ETDSERWID
+131 ETSDGRWID
-140 IFGATSQSFTPRQ
+140 IFGATQQSFTPRQ
-153 VHVGQILRV
+153 VHVGQTLRV
-162 QITFLDKQGNLE
+162 QITFLDNQGNLE
-174 TLFSA
+174 TLFSS
-179 PSNPVQNVNDKPKG
+179 PSSPVQNVNDKPKG
-193 GPVLVGNAKEDASL
+193 GPLLVGNAKEDASL

-243 GEVLKLDQMH
+243 GEVLKLGQMH

-288 VEGEVILSGEANENG
+288 VEGEVVLSGEANENG
-303 MLMADTSQITD
+303 TLMADTSQITD

-324 WENSSD
+324 WESSKD
-330 GRSWSVMENIQ
+330 GRSWSIMENIQ
-341 GISLELGQYL
+341 GISLDLGQYL
-351 VGTQIRARLSVVD
+351 VGSQIRARLSVVD

-394 RVSVSG
+394 RVNVSG